1 MINRWRVQTHNYKNA
16 VGTIGYAPSCYL
28 EPLEEAALPGLSS
41 ESLGKDSLGKSASV
55 QQAQKKRKNIIKELV
70 ETEEDFNRDISFIS
84 NTYLKHMES
93 TLMPKELKE
102 NKCKLFDYF
111 RQIANFHNNEL
122 SKAIQFYNQE
132 EPNHIESVFL
142 RMEREFDTHV
152 AYCRDLPQVQQMLKE
167 GPFKEYFD
175 SYSIKI
181 KDDKRLSDHLKL
193 PVQRINDYQ
202 LLIKELIKYT
212 ARLNE
217 NTKDLERALGKFF

>member
-1 MINRWRVQTHNYKNA
+1 MT
-16 VGTIGYAPSCYL
+16 
-28 EPLEEAALPGLSS
+28 
-41 ESLGKDSLGKSASV
+41 
-55 QQAQKKRKNIIKELV
+55 
-70 ETEEDFNRDISFIS
+70 FIA

-93 TLMPKELKE
+93 SLMPKELRE
-102 NKCKLFDYF
+102 NRCELFSCF
-111 RQIANFHNNEL
+111 RQIANFHSNEL

-132 EPNHIESVFL
+132 EPKHIELAFL
-142 RMEREFDTHV
+142 RMEREFDQHV

-175 SYSIKI
+175 QYSTKI
-181 KDDKRLSDHLKL
+181 KDDKRLNDHLKL

-217 NTKDLERALGKFF
+217 NTKDLEKALGRQMDHAVNCGN